1 MRLDHISYA
10 CTASE
15 LPDVVQRIGS
25 ELGATFLDGGRHPSF
40 GTRNFILPLASGSYV
55 EVVSALDHP
64 AALKAPFGQAVQA
77 RAEAGGGWM
86 SWVIAVD
93 DLSPM
98 EARLGRT
105 AAAGHRIRPD
115 GIELCWKQLGVLDTM
130 TDPQLP
136 FFVSWECNS
145 SEHPSAGGTAAV
157 GLDRIEICGDPDA
170 VDEWAG
176 FSVSPDNVRVEWLDS
191 PDEEGVIAVWFTT
204 PHGAVRID

>member
-25 ELGATFLDGGRHPSF
+25 ELGATFIDGGRHPSF
-40 GTRNFILPLASGSYV
+40 GTRNFILPLSNGTYV

-64 AALKAPFGQAVQA
+64 AALKAPFGQAVHA
-77 RAEAGGGWM
+77 RADAGGGWM

-93 DLSPM
+93 DLSPI

-115 GIELCWKQLGVLDTM
+115 GVELCWKQLGVLDTM
-130 TDPQLP
+130 ADPQLP

-145 SEHPSAGGTAAV
+145 SEHPSAGGSA
-157 GLDRIEICGDPDA
+157 GIGIERIEIGGAPET
-170 VDEWAG
+170 VNGWAG
-176 FSVSPDNVRVEWLDS
+176 ISVSPENASIDWIDS
-191 PDEEGVIAVWFTT
+191 ADEEGLIAVWFTT
-204 PHGAVRID
+204 PHGSVRID